1 MALLNWRLPWN
12 CISTV
17 LFELGQLES
26 PVVPATL
33 KTRVIGLWNLLH
45 HTDWHCSPVY
55 QRHLPGPF
63 PLHAIL
69 LFHCVYLGDLWG
81 HPELHRHRGA
91 DSADN
96 GRKPDWIGTSTSVA
110 LWCFQRR
117 NLWSCVHAFKLTIL
131 AIRLWSSASRQ
142 LWQTPAERHGD
153 AFGASA
159 STSSRP
165 HTAAHAI
172 HHGTSVWI
180 STMYMDR
187 RRRARNQ
194 VPLPDPNRES
204 SGNNRKTGRIGA
216 NHPEEEA
223 MPLNTD
229 KQNRRG
235 NGQRLRRRSSP
246 KTAMARRHW
255 IHHGNQRHLQHCLRH
270 QWSLRVPQQN
280 GRCFRSLFMP

>member
-1 MALLNWRLPWN
+1 MQFYYFIVYILVIFGDIQNYTDTEAQTAP
-12 CISTV
+12 TT
-17 LFELGQLES
+17 GES
-26 PVVPATL
+26 P
-33 KTRVIGLWNLLH
+33 IGLAPPQA
-45 HTDWHCSPVY
+45 WHCGASNAETC
-55 QRHLPGPF
+55 GP
-63 PLHAIL
+63 A
-69 LFHCVYLGDLWG
+69 C
-81 HPELHRHRGA
+81 
-91 DSADN
+91 
-96 GRKPDWIGTSTSVA
+96 T
-110 LWCFQRR
+110 
-117 NLWSCVHAFKLTIL
+117 AFKLTIL
-131 AIRLWSSASRQ
+131 AIRLWSGASRQ

-270 QWSLRVPQQN
+270 QWSIRVPQQN